1 MWTSPAVNSATDR
14 AAEDRRHVAA
24 ARDLRIEEI
33 SSRSAMWIT
42 AAQALTAPDQT
53 AAHDLLCACLL
64 DGDTAGN
71 PDLVLDTAG
80 ANIDD
85 LVVQVIAVLNERSPR
100 NNR

>member
-1 MWTSPAVNSATDR
+1 MTCC
-14 AAEDRRHVAA
+14 
-24 ARDLRIEEI
+24 ARTCSTVTPPE
-33 SSRSAMWIT
+33 
-42 AAQALTAPDQT
+42 
-53 AAHDLLCACLL
+53 
-64 DGDTAGN
+64 N